1 MRKELFFGVLGCL
14 VLGAVAGQAAEKWD
28 KNSYT
33 DKAIRS
39 GYYDASSVKSKGGV
53 VSWTERYVLTPEG
66 IEYVNTEL
74 SKHPA
79 CKEKIAKE
87 GKVVEY
93 QLDYEVK
100 NNKQYRG
107 VAKRYY
113 NKANKVV
120 CTDKET
126 GTDFNTGWRTIE
138 RYSPIQ
144 QAQYD
149 LVTKYKVKFQ

>member
-1 MRKELFFGVLGCL
+1 MKKGLLCGVLAGL
-14 VLGAVAGQAAEKWD
+14 LLGGVSGQAAEKWD

-33 DKAIRS
+33 DNAISS
-39 GYYDASSVKSKGGV
+39 GYYDASSIKSQAGV
-53 VSWTERYVLTPEG
+53 VSWTERYLLTPEG
-66 IEYVNTEL
+66 ADYVNKQL
-74 SKHPA
+74 SKYPG

-87 GKVVEY
+87 GKVAEY

-107 VAKRYY
+107 AAKRYY
-113 NKANKVV
+113 TGSGKLV
-120 CTDKET
+120 CTNKET
-126 GTDFNTGWRTIE
+126 GAEFSTEWRKIQ
-138 RYSPIQ
+138 RDSPIQ

>member
-1 MRKELFFGVLGCL
+1 MRKRLLCGALAGFVLC
-14 VLGAVAGQAAEKWD
+14 AVAGQAAEKWE

-33 DKAIRS
+33 DKAISS
-39 GYYDASSVKSKGGV
+39 GYYDATSIKSKGGV

-66 IEYVNTEL
+66 VEYVNNEL
-74 SKHPA
+74 SKHPV
-79 CKEKIAKE
+79 CKEKIAKD
-87 GKVVEY
+87 GQVVEY

-100 NNKQYRG
+100 NNKLYRG
-107 VAKRYY
+107 AAKRYY
-113 NKANKVV
+113 NKPNKII
-120 CTDKET
+120 CTNKET
-126 GTDFNTGWRTIE
+126 GTDFNTEWRKIE